1 MNVFLYIHYKSVKG
15 VDLCV
20 LTEAP
25 KLAHETFRAMKPGL
39 SAYAD
44 DPEKVTSKMCS
55 SFIIVHPSQMPQG
68 CDSIFFLSAVQFNDY
83 INVVVQSKEGLLELL
98 NVAKDTVPET
108 LWSSS
113 PLMLRATAGLRLLPG
128 EKATIL
134 LDKVRE
140 PSVAKW
146 TFTSFNTTNT
156 TT

>member
-1 MNVFLYIHYKSVKG
+1 M
-15 VDLCV
+15 
-20 LTEAP
+20 
-25 KLAHETFRAMKPGL
+25 
-39 SAYAD
+39 
-44 DPEKVTSKMCS
+44 
-55 SFIIVHPSQMPQG
+55 IVS
-68 CDSIFFLSAVQFNDY
+68 FFLSAVQFNDY

-140 PSVAKW
+140 PSVAK
-146 TFTSFNTTNT
+146 
-156 TT
+156 

>member
-1 MNVFLYIHYKSVKG
+1 M
-15 VDLCV
+15 

-25 KLAHETFRAMKPGL
+25 TLAHETFRAIKPGL

-44 DPEKVTSKMCS
+44 DPEKVTRKMCS
-55 SFIIVHPSQMPQG
+55 RFIIVNPSQMPQG
-68 CDSIFFLSAVQFNDY
+68 CDGIFFCLQFNDY
-83 INVVVQSKEGLLELL
+83 INVVLQSKEGLLELL
-98 NVAKDTVPET
+98 NVAKDTIPET

-140 PSVAKW
+140 PSVAK
-146 TFTSFNTTNT
+146 
-156 TT
+156 

>member
-1 MNVFLYIHYKSVKG
+1 M
-15 VDLCV
+15 

-25 KLAHETFRAMKPGL
+25 KLAHETFRAIKPGL

-44 DPEKVTSKMCS
+44 DPEKVTSKMSS
-55 SFIIVHPSQMPQG
+55 SFIIVNPSQMPQG
-68 CDSIFFLSAVQFNDY
+68 CDSSFFCLQFNDY
-83 INVVVQSKEGLLELL
+83 INVVLQSKEGLLELL
-98 NVAKDTVPET
+98 NVAKDTIPET

-146 TFTSFNTTNT
+146 TFTI
-156 TT
+156 